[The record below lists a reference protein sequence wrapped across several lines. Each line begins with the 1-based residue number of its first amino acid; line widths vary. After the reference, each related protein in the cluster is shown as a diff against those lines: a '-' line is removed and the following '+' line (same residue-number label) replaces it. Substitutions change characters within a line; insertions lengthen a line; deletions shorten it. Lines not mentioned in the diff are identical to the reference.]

1 MVHRKFPVKGFPGKC
16 EPILSFFRIC
26 SHLPKKF
33 VMESFVFMCSV
44 NIHFK
49 CFFLTFNVNLITLH
63 KKTKFSIKD
72 FFSKCDQSRSPN
84 PQFHADLVTFTE
96 ETFNENIH
104 FLCRVTVTFWKFSYL
119 KNLQYMTE
127 WFVFLTKSC
136 KYKYVVLL
144 ITFHS
149 YMD

>member
-63 KKTKFSIKD
+63 KKKEV
-72 FFSKCDQSRSPN
+72 
-84 PQFHADLVTFTE
+84 FH
-96 ETFNENIH
+96 
-104 FLCRVTVTFWKFSYL
+104 
-119 KNLQYMTE
+119 
-127 WFVFLTKSC
+127 
-136 KYKYVVLL
+136 
-144 ITFHS
+144 
-149 YMD
+149 